1 MKVLLIVT
9 TAQIVRLF
17 RMNLIN
23 TLIERGHE
31 VTVVADFSQ
40 GSVDGEFVK
49 IDVSLTNRSKSITKS
64 LKYYKQIKQA
74 VRSVAPDV
82 VMTFM
87 IKPNTLG
94 VLAARSVAPHAR
106 IFAMVE
112 GMGVVYTENSFKYRL
127 IRLITNFL
135 YRRAFKKIA
144 GLFCLNQN
152 DVDFFVKGKFIDERK
167 VHNIRGIGVNLKDYP
182 FEDVTVFNRFV
193 FIARM
198 LKEKG
203 VEEFCKAADIVK
215 TEFPNAEFVMYGKE
229 EPATTECIAEYQK
242 KGVVQY
248 KGVTSDVAEVLK
260 ESTAL
265 VATTYREGSSRVI
278 MEAMACGRPVIAS
291 DTTGCNHLVED
302 GKTGYLVKVKDVE
315 GFAETMKKLLKTEK
329 EKIAIMGKA
338 AREKAEREC
347 DADKIN
353 ALICDIVEGKDE

>member
-1 MKVLLIVT
+1 MKILLLC
-9 TAQIVRLF
+9 TAEGTVRNFRRDLILF
-17 RMNLIN
+17 LQ
-23 TLIERGHE
+23 ERGHE
-31 VTVVADFSQ
+31 VVVVANFANNS
-40 GSVDGEFVK
+40 GFKFKTYNVRMH
-49 IDVSLTNRSKSITKS
+49 NRSIGIFET
-64 LKYYKQIKQA
+64 LNYYKA
-74 VRSVAPDV
+74 VKKAVKEECPDV
-82 VMTFM
+82 IMTFM
-87 IKPNTLG
+87 VKPNTLG
-94 VLAARSVAPHAR
+94 VLAAKSACKSAR
-106 IFAMVE
+106 VYSMVE
-112 GMGVVYTENSFKYRL
+112 GMGVVYTENSFNYKL

-152 DVDFFVKGKFIDERK
+152 DVDFFVKGKFINERK

-215 TEFPNAEFVMYGKE
+215 TEFPNAEFLMYGKE

-291 DTTGCNHLVED
+291 DTIGCNHLVED

-315 GFAETMKKLLKTEK
+315 GFAEAMKKLLNTEK

>member
-1 MKVLLIVT
+1 MKVLMVVT
-9 TAQIVRLF
+9 TLQIVELF
-17 RMNLIN
+17 RIDLIKELVRREN
-23 TLIERGHE
+23 E
-31 VTVVADFSQ
+31 VVVVSDF
-40 GSVDGEFVK
+40 GGDDAKNVYKK
-49 IDVSLTNRSKSITKS
+49 IDVALTNRSISVTKAVN
-64 LKYYKQIKQA
+64 YYKA
-74 VRSVAPDV
+74 VKKAVKEECPDV
-82 VMTFM
+82 IMTFM
-87 IKPNTLG
+87 VKPNTLG
-94 VLAARSVAPHAR
+94 VLAAKSAR
-106 IFAMVE
+106 KSARVYSMVE
-112 GMGVVYTENSFKYRL
+112 GMGVVYTDNSFKYKL

-135 YRRAFKKIA
+135 YRRAFKKID
-144 GLFCLNQN
+144 GLFCLNQY

-182 FEDVTVFNRFV
+182 FEDVTVVNRFV

-291 DTTGCNHLVED
+291 DTIGCNHLVED

-315 GFAETMKKLLKTEK
+315 GFAEAMKKLLNTEK

-353 ALICDIVEGKDE
+353 ALICNIVEGKDE